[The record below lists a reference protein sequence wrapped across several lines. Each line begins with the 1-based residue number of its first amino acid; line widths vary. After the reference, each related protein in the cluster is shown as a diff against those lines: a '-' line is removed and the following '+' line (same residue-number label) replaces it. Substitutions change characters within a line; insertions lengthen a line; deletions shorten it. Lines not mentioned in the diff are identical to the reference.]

1 MADTRHGTNIPQRA
15 NRFISLLL
23 YLLLHFL
30 IPSKPKN
37 VIQKEAKVK
46 PLEGN
51 QNQSLE
57 RNKDMSFGNI
67 LERI

>member
-1 MADTRHGTNIPQRA
+1 MC
-15 NRFISLLL
+15 
-23 YLLLHFL
+23 L